1 MPGLVLRISRLVAL
15 ALLALGLLLPWFHV
29 PVGLQ
34 ENGSGSYAVIFREAA
49 STIPFKIFV
58 STALCVAG
66 CIGFWRKRSCSF
78 AWATPLMACGCLCL
92 IALGIV
98 YPALTVQRCAEVS
111 AHAAWLQEENFSLI
125 NTAGDTFTA
134 QEYSYQPGQAEVQI
148 KEVLPRAFQAV
159 PTPSVLSLA
168 SLHLAKLQPV
178 SLWLGM
184 SPAFCQFVSRGWF
197 CGLFGSFLLAL
208 SFAPSPSNG
217 GKRSGHFRR
226 THDVIG
232 PFLVGVF
239 AACIGCLLPVMM
251 AGRQLERAQ
260 AAVDEGKFEESL
272 GHLNLAQAWVPVLAY
287 HTDVL
292 FQRGYLEGKLGIKS
306 PTTELFSAIRQEIE
320 GFKTRASTF
329 YMELLSPEIP
339 KEVRDEAFRGALRLA
354 IKDFNTGL
362 VDRAAARLAQ
372 LIVIDPTSVKTS
384 YALQLADLRNLR
396 KPQLERE
403 VAKFEAVYHCFQS
416 REKNPLLAMAHRRLA
431 DLEFECRDVS
441 KVGEEMRAAVTPHD
455 L

>member
-1 MPGLVLRISRLVAL
+1 MPGLVLRISRFIAF
-15 ALLALGLLLPWFHV
+15 ALLALGLLLPWFQV
-29 PVGLQ
+29 PIGLQ
-34 ENGSGSYAVIFREAA
+34 ENGSGTYTVIFQQPA
-49 STIPFKIFV
+49 STTPFKIFV
-58 STALCVAG
+58 SAALFIAF

-78 AWATPLMACGCLCL
+78 AWATPLRFCGCLCL
-92 IALGIV
+92 VMLGIV
-98 YPALTVQRCAEVS
+98 YPALTVQRCAEIS

-168 SLHLAKLQPV
+168 DLHLGKLQHA

-208 SFAPSPSNG
+208 SFSPLPSDG
-217 GKRSGHFRR
+217 EMRSGNLRR
-226 THDVIG
+226 AYNIIG
-232 PFLVGVF
+232 PFLVGGL
-239 AACIGCLLPVMM
+239 AACVPCLLPIMM
-251 AGRQLERAQ
+251 AGRQLQRAQ

-272 GHLNLAQAWVPVLAY
+272 RHLDLAQAWVPVLAY

-292 FQRGYLEGKLGIKS
+292 FQRGYLERKLGIKC
-306 PTTELFSAIRQEIE
+306 PTTELFSAIREEVE
-320 GFKTRASTF
+320 GFKTRASAR
-329 YMELLSPEIP
+329 YMELLASEIP
-339 KEVRDEAFRGALRLA
+339 NEVRDEAYRGALRLA

-372 LIVIDPTSVKTS
+372 LAVIDPTSVKTC
-384 YALQLADLRNLR
+384 YALQLADLRNFR
-396 KPQLERE
+396 KNQLESE
-403 VAKFEAVYHCFQS
+403 VAKFEAVCNCFEN
-416 REKNPLLAMAHRRLA
+416 REKNALLAMAHRRLA

-441 KVGEEMRAAVTPHD
+441 KLGDEMRAAVTPHD